1 MELPYR
7 LKSAIEKKAIEI
19 PHVKLLK
26 CAESITDMYKKES
39 GQGKRLVQDDDTTVT
54 YAVVRMPATYGAVSS
69 ALNHTLE
76 QFEGRLESLL
86 DVGAGTCAATWAT
99 VELID
104 ELQDITC
111 LEREP
116 SMIKFAKELMKES
129 NFNQYVNWINSDI
142 CSFTPHRKYDLVIAS
157 YSLNELSTKDR
168 ELVVK
173 KLWDCTEKILLIV
186 EPGTPVAFKQI
197 KRARDILIEE
207 GANVV
212 APCPSSKKCPIM
224 QDDWCH
230 FSCRI
235 ARTKLH
241 KLLKGGDAPYEDEKY
256 SYVAFTRDMIKSS
269 DRILRHP
276 IIESG
281 RVTLKLCTEK
291 GIVQKSITKKQKD
304 QYKIARKAKCG
315 DSF

>member
-99 VELID
+99 V
-104 ELQDITC
+104 
-111 LEREP
+111 
-116 SMIKFAKELMKES
+116 ELMKES